1 MDQECKQCKKSFKA
15 LLKHIV
21 KSKKCE
27 DFYGDELEDLKQW
40 DSWCIETKAQ
50 AKAQNVEQ
58 VFDAKYKASSASNK
72 ELFEQKQK
80 FMYAVF
86 AKTLLTDKGK

>member
-27 DFYGDELEDLKQW
+27 DFYGDELEDLKQ
-40 DSWCIETKAQ
+40 DLAAAA
-50 AKAQNVEQ
+50 AKNVEYEDQ
-58 VFDAKYKASSASNK
+58 LTGFSLGPDDLARKYAETSRKIAVLKSNEAMITRK
-72 ELFEQKQK
+72 YRVVEE
-80 FMYAVF
+80 
-86 AKTLLTDKGK
+86 